1 MLFWFIATAVLTIDF
16 VFTDPRFDYR
26 LLIVGATVPAI
37 TDAIGGWATVVSSVT
52 FAAGVLVIVMFATM
66 GQRERR
72 RLMLGLPIGLLLH
85 MVFSGA
91 FVTTLVF
98 WWPFAGVDLAAAPSL
113 LWQRGLISLVLEAVG
128 ILGCRH
134 IIRRSHLREPEH
146 RREFLS
152 TGRLEMR

>member
-1 MLFWFIATAVLTIDF
+1 MLFWFIATAVLAIDF

-26 LLIVGATVPAI
+26 LLIVGATVPAVA
-37 TDAIGGWATVVSSVT
+37 DAIGGWTAVVSSVT
-52 FAAGVLVIVMFATM
+52 VAAGVLVIVMVATI

-85 MVFSGA
+85 TVFSGA
-91 FVTTLVF
+91 FATTSVF
-98 WWPFAGVDLAAAPSL
+98 WWPFAGVDLADAPAL
-113 LWQRGLISLVLEAVG
+113 LWQRGPISLVLEAVG
-128 ILGCRH
+128 ILGCRR
-134 IIRRSHLREPEH
+134 IIQRSRLREPDN